1 MRTGSNH
8 VIRVLTVALA
18 ALAIAAPVA
27 AAAGQPP
34 DSRPYYRGSEAAL
47 APPSTSPDDR
57 AYSRWAMT
65 PPASKIVSPDD
76 RAFARSTPLDTIA
89 LAAAPSVRQPGFDWG
104 DALVGGM
111 FGLLVAVL
119 GAAATT
125 VGLRHRRSALE
136 TA

>member
-8 VIRVLTVALA
+8 VIRVLTLALA

-57 AYSRWAMT
+57 AYSRWAVT
-65 PPASKIVSPDD
+65 PNKIVSPDD
-76 RAFARSTPLDTIA
+76 RAFARSTPVDTIA

-104 DALVGGM
+104 DALIGGM

-119 GAAATT
+119 AAAAAT
-125 VGLRHRRSALE
+125 VGLRHRRSVLE

>member
-8 VIRVLTVALA
+8 IIRVLTVASA
-18 ALAIAAPVA
+18 VLAIAAPVA

-47 APPSTSPDDR
+47 TPSSTSPDDR
-57 AYSRWAMT
+57 AYSRWAMA
-65 PPASKIVSPDD
+65 PPASKTVSPDD
-76 RAFARSTPLDTIA
+76 RAFARSTPVEATA
-89 LAAAPSVRQPGFDWG
+89 LAAAPTVGQADFDWG

-111 FGLLVAVL
+111 FGLLVAVAGA
-119 GAAATT
+119 GAAT
-125 VGLRHRRSALE
+125 VGLRHRRSVLE